1 MKRQLISGYLWVIV
15 FTLGAVFQW
24 WRESKVDFVIYGLI
38 GLLLTLALWEKTKI
52 PYANGPRF
60 IIASW
65 WLALSTCIFMIFP
78 VHGLA
83 STVTALL
90 LLPLLL
96 SISWRSH
103 DDDREP
109 ISPNRQ
115 FTSRIWIFLVLLLC
129 VSELGNYFWSDFTGS
144 DIKYPTLTVLVDP
157 IVASTA
163 GRIGFVFIWAL
174 AGIELLKGSIRK

>member
-1 MKRQLISGYLWVIV
+1 M
-15 FTLGAVFQW
+15 
-24 WRESKVDFVIYGLI
+24 
-38 GLLLTLALWEKTKI
+38 
-52 PYANGPRF
+52 P
-60 IIASW
+60 
-65 WLALSTCIFMIFP
+65 
-78 VHGLA
+78 
-83 STVTALL
+83 
-90 LLPLLL
+90 LPLLL

-163 GRIGFVFIWAL
+163 GRIGFVFIWAHL
-174 AGIELLKGSIRK
+174 VVDWMALYWPAVAQLGSE